1 MADPPEA
8 PPLERASRLP
18 LPLRRGLA
26 LLSALAVVV
35 GVGLLVSAGVA
46 RFPRLVLPLLLLAG
60 AAGFTMRALG
70 GYGMRQ
76 RWSVGAACALA
87 AYGLGAG
94 LQQSEGRLTLGL
106 ALLSG
111 CALIALGAAGL
122 FQSLRGTEDPALMV
136 DGWRAVRPPRRPV
149 LFVNPRSGGGTAA
162 SVDLVRLAE
171 ARGVRVVLLD
181 HGADLAGLAREA
193 VGDGADCLG
202 AAGGDGTLA
211 AVAAVAARAGVPFV
225 CVPTG
230 TRNHF
235 ALDLG
240 LDRSDPVAALGAF
253 VDGLQR
259 RIDLAEVSGRP
270 FLNNVSLGAYGE
282 VVAQEQYR
290 DHKVGTALGS
300 IGDLVGPHAD
310 PLPLRFTDGTG
321 HRWDSAVVVLVSNNV
336 YDLAPRPGFG
346 TRASLVDGELGVV
359 AVSGERVGALLNPVQ
374 WSAPEFVVESD
385 RPVRVGIDGEPD
397 ELPSPLVFR
406 ARPGALRVRIPR
418 SASGRSPAAARFG
431 VVRRTVGRV
440 RVLFAPGAH

>member
-8 PPLERASRLP
+8 PLPERPSRLP
-18 LPLRRGLA
+18 LQLRRGLA

-46 RFPRLVLPLLLLAG
+46 RFPRLVLPLLLLVG
-60 AAGFTMRALG
+60 AAGFTLRALG
-70 GYGMRQ
+70 GYGMRT
-76 RWSVGAACALA
+76 RWSVGAAVALS
-87 AYGLGAG
+87 AYGLAAG
-94 LQQSEGRLTLGL
+94 LQQSQGRLALGL
-106 ALLSG
+106 ALLGG
-111 CALIALGAAGL
+111 CALVALGAAGL

-211 AVAAVAARAGVPFV
+211 AVAAVAARTGVPFV
-225 CVPTG
+225 CVPAG

-240 LDRSDPVAALGAF
+240 LDRNDPVAALGAF

-300 IGDLVGPHAD
+300 IGDLVGPTAD
-310 PLPLRFTDGTG
+310 PLPLRFTDGG
-321 HRWDSAVVVLVSNNV
+321 GRSWDSAVVVLVSNNV

-346 TRASLVDGELGVV
+346 TRASLTDGELGVV
-359 AVSGERVGALLNPVQ
+359 AVAGERLGALLNPVQ
-374 WSAPEFVVESD
+374 WSTPEFVVESD

-397 ELPSPLVFR
+397 LLPSPLEFR
-406 ARPGALRVRIPR
+406 VRPGALRVRIPR
-418 SASGRSPAAARFG
+418 TAPGQSPAAARFG
-431 VVRRTVGRV
+431 VVRRTAGRV
-440 RVLFAPGAH
+440 AALFSAGAV